1 MKKNRTM
8 RIAAVML
15 VFALLTTCI
24 ISGSFAKYTTGG
36 TAGKDE
42 ARVAIWGVTF
52 TTDGEAFYKNYLKD
66 TNTGTDETS
75 GISVKAAVE
84 AVAPGTKGTLA
95 KFIMHGTP
103 EVSFEVTYS
112 ATVTAIG
119 WKDAENNAYCPLV
132 FKIKGSDTAYTVDTI
147 AAAIA
152 STANKQVFNVGD
164 TVDGTTTTFEV
175 TWEWPFS
182 TTSDNDIKDTYLG
195 DHATDNKVEITLNAT
210 ATQID

>member
-24 ISGSFAKYTTGG
+24 ISGSFAKYVTGG

-52 TTDGEAFYKNYLKD
+52 LTTGEAFYKNYLTG
-66 TNTGTDETS
+66 TNTGTTETT

-95 KFIMHGTP
+95 KFSMRGTP

-112 ATVTAIG
+112 ATVTATG
-119 WKDAENNAYCPLV
+119 WKDANNSDYCPLV
-132 FKIKGSDTAYTVDTI
+132 FKITGSDTEYTVDTI
-147 AAAIA
+147 ATAIA
-152 STANKQVFNVGD
+152 STANKQVFKVGD
-164 TVDGTTTTFEV
+164 TVNEVTTTFEV

-182 TTSDNDIKDTYLG
+182 TSSENDIKDTYLG
-195 DHATDNKVEITLNAT
+195 DHATDSKVEITLNAT